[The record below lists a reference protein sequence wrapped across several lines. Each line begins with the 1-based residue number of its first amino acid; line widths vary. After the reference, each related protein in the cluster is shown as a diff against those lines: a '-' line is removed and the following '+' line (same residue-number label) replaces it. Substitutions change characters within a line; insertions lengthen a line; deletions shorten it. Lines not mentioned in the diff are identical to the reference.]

1 MSANPLNS
9 LALSCCA
16 CMYAQEDARAAQRK
30 RRLGLLAASEA
41 RRGGRRKPRDKPRV
55 RPSGSSDPT
64 LYLDMDSDGEDD
76 ENDDDDRAAAG
87 GGGSDEKGRARQGS
101 MPKFWYEMRSSARHR
116 ELEAA
121 PFKSYCGYL
130 RSDVDPEWKAEEA

>member
-1 MSANPLNS
+1 MQ
-9 LALSCCA
+9 
-16 CMYAQEDARAAQRK
+16 QEDARAAQRK

-41 RRGGRRKPRDKPRV
+41 RKGGRRKPRDKPRV

-76 ENDDDDRAAAG
+76 ENEEDEDG
-87 GGGSDEKGRARQGS
+87 GGGGGEKGRATRGRAR
-101 MPKFWYEMRSSARHR
+101 PEFWYEMRSSARHR

-130 RSDVDPEWKAEEA
+130 HGEMDSEWVEA